1 MTTTEP
7 KKTQACAVLAM
18 TVALAFV
25 VDACAADQ
33 DGGVQDMLDMM
44 VGSYQSDPSAEP
56 DAELP
61 DLLDRRV
68 RIEAPALGTHAIYW
82 QLNSGPERE
91 VYRQRV
97 LTFAAGED
105 GQIVQATWSLR
116 EPEKFVDAFNAPAL
130 FAQLTPQD
138 VEASLPDGCDQIW
151 RRSEDGW
158 YGSVSPDTCRVWSE
172 RRQMWRRIGAEA
184 RVAPGA
190 YFQAERGFDDD
201 GNQVFGTKP
210 GELYRLDRMQTE

>member
-1 MTTTEP
+1 MKTTES
-7 KKTQACAVLAM
+7 TNSQ
-18 TVALAFV
+18 ALAILVMTASFAFV
-25 VDACAADQ
+25 FDAFAADQ
-33 DGGVQDMLDMM
+33 GDGVQDMLDMM

-68 RIEAPALGTHAIYW
+68 RIKAPALGEHAIYW
-82 QLNSGPERE
+82 QLNSGPEQK
-91 VYRQRV
+91 VYRQRI
-97 LTFAAGED
+97 LTFAADED
-105 GQIVQATWSLR
+105 GQIIQTTWSLR
-116 EPEKFVDAFNAPAL
+116 EPEKFIDAFASPEL
-130 FAQLTPQD
+130 FAQLKPDD

-151 RRSEDGW
+151 RRSGDGW

-184 RVAPGA
+184 RVSPDA

-210 GELYRLDRMQTE
+210 DELYRLDRIPAE